1 MQAGGWQRC
10 GTMGPAAA
18 EAQDDDS
25 RRRGSLEVKYMVKY
39 AETMAVVEKQ
49 GTMAVAEDIS
59 G

>member
-1 MQAGGWQRC
+1 M
-10 GTMGPAAA
+10 MGPAAA